1 MRLGILFPVVIFIT
15 AVVFWPGFLSVAM
28 PHRGVNHEKTTLI
41 MIVVAIVVVLGTEL
55 GWW

>member
-1 MRLGILFPVVIFIT
+1 
-15 AVVFWPGFLSVAM
+15 
-28 PHRGVNHEKTTLI
+28 TTLI